1 MLSICYLFFFLENIQ
16 IDLYYKTV
24 HVHLSDFS
32 SLICRKNNTGV
43 SEGTQNEN
51 EMIVVTVFPLGTLLL
66 SFPLKTALLPVQ
78 EFVVI
83 CQGSTPIIL
92 FLATTPTTLRCCI
105 LGGLFQALP
114 QRHESLVPLLF
125 SKWILITPK
134 LSGQATLNIHVSTS
148 RVVRGNIGQGK
159 GLWRRVLRKIVLRT

>member
-92 FLATTPTTLRCCI
+92 FLATTPTTSTLLYSRRFISGPSPKTWVISSIAIQQMNLNHPKTIWASYFKYTCKHFK
-105 LGGLFQALP
+105 GGKRQYRP
-114 QRHESLVPLLF
+114 R
-125 SKWILITPK
+125 K
-134 LSGQATLNIHVSTS
+134 
-148 RVVRGNIGQGK
+148 RVVEESSQENSP
-159 GLWRRVLRKIVLRT
+159 